1 MVNRLL
7 LLTLGTLLFGW
18 SMGAWAALTAT
29 LSQTEIGPNDQVT
42 LTLQSDSNQPVD
54 SIDLSVL
61 DADFLLGGRSTSS
74 QISFMNGQ
82 QTAVREVR
90 VELTPRREGDF
101 TIPAFSL
108 NGESSQAL
116 TLKVSA
122 SASAA
127 AGAVV
132 SGDEPIVMDASV
144 DQTAVYVQQQVI
156 YTLKLYFALNITDG
170 AIDELKI
177 DGAVVERLGTDLR
190 SQTEINGQIY
200 QVLERRYLVV
210 PEKSGALE
218 IPSLSLR
225 ARASSG
231 SGGSMLDN
239 FFDRGRAIN
248 VPSRAITLTV
258 KPRPAAF
265 TGSAWLPAKMLALEE
280 TLSTDGVRVGDAI
293 TRTIR
298 LTARGLSA
306 AQLPAIAMQRSAQF
320 QIYPDQPSRVARLD
334 GNDALATLEQKI
346 AIIPAAAGA
355 ITLPAIEIPWW
366 DVQAD
371 ELRMAI
377 LPARTINV
385 LPALTLAAPTSVAP
399 TAEATMTLARRPDRL
414 GSSALWQGMS
424 AALLIVALSAI
435 WRIRQLGR
443 RLKLLERPS
452 AASTFQPSP
461 ADLELA
467 SSELR
472 RAITSGD
479 EAAASRALVSLARAR
494 GMTVTTLNEVGPG
507 LASDELRALVFALE
521 RSRFSPNAKRTDL
534 SPLKE
539 ALKASAWL
547 ARSATTDGASAVIA
561 PLYR

>member
-1 MVNRLL
+1 VVNRLL
-7 LLTLGTLLFGW
+7 FLTLGTLLFGW
-18 SMGAWAALTAT
+18 SMAAWAALTAT

-210 PEKSGALE
+210 AEKSGALE

-265 TGSAWLPAKMLALEE
+265 SGSAWLPAKMLALEE

>member
-1 MVNRLL
+1 VVNRLL

-210 PEKSGALE
+210 AEKSGALE